1 MRVTFK
7 INIIKMTNIYIYI
20 LYIWFSIL
28 SFVILFYLDSFEASF
43 IIKQK

>member
-7 INIIKMTNIYIYI
+7 INIIKMTNIYI